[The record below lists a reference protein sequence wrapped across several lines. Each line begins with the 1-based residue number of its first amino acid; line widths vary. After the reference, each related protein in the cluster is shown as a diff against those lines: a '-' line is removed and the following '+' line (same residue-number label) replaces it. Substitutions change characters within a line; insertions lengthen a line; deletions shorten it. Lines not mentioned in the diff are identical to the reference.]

1 MKNMQKYIEMM
12 SDLQKTYNI
21 NEAEVFLLIQLIT
34 LIKDLGWSR
43 ELAVKLL
50 SAGAA
55 MIDMIGPDKEDE

>member
-1 MKNMQKYIEMM
+1 MQKYVEMM